1 MNMTV
6 TFDTSAWVEYF
17 AGTDLGR
24 KVKKYIDSMET
35 IYTPT
40 IDLLEIKNK
49 YEREKKKW
57 KNRIDFMCERSTI
70 VDIDR
75 RIALLAADM
84 KKDFGL
90 YSIDAIIYAT
100 AKSKKSKLLTKDGH
114 FADLTDVI
122 MLK

>member
-1 MNMTV
+1 MTV
-6 TFDTSAWVEYF
+6 TFDTSAWIEYF

-24 KVKKYIDSMET
+24 NVKKYVDSMDI

-57 KNRIDFMCERSTI
+57 KSRIDFICGRSTI

-75 RIALLAADM
+75 EIALLAADM

-100 AKSKKSKLLTKDGH
+100 ARLQKSKLLTKDGH
-114 FADLTDVI
+114 FEGLKDVI